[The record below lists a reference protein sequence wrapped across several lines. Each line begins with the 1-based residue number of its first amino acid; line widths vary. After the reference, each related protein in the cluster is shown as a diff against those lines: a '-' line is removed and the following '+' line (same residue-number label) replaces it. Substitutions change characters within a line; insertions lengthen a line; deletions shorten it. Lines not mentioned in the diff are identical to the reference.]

1 MMKEDAHNSPQ
12 TDAETKN
19 IHISGRKTAARPMP
33 ELHPEPDD
41 AILIR
46 TPDNRRLSTIFS
58 ISGTTP
64 FCSPPEKF
72 RRQRENTALSA
83 FSDLKRFTGSTRNRY
98 IHRRTRRPAADLP
111 ESHPFIHSPGRN
123 HQFVRGHDDSV
134 DAIPGNPVD
143 GLLKLPDA
151 VSLPL
156 ISRGNAVMPDYRIF
170 RLLPRVPRSKPDGP
184 AVESRDKSVP
194 VGNLRAVA
202 EEAVELPPVA
212 SPVPCAPAIE

>member
-46 TPDNRRLSTIFS
+46 TPDNRRLSTIFL

-98 IHRRTRRPAADLP
+98 IHRRTRRPAGAGP
-111 ESHPFIHSPGRN
+111 AGI
-123 HQFVRGHDDSV
+123 VRGHDDSV

>member
-1 MMKEDAHNSPQ
+1 MMKDDAHNSPQ

-98 IHRRTRRPAADLP
+98 IHRRTRRPAGA
-111 ESHPFIHSPGRN
+111 
-123 HQFVRGHDDSV
+123 
-134 DAIPGNPVD
+134 
-143 GLLKLPDA
+143 
-151 VSLPL
+151 
-156 ISRGNAVMPDYRIF
+156 
-170 RLLPRVPRSKPDGP
+170 GP
-184 AVESRDKSVP
+184 A
-194 VGNLRAVA
+194 GI
-202 EEAVELPPVA
+202 PPVHTFSGPEPSVRSWSRRFCRRHTGKSGRRSLEA
-212 SPVPCAPAIE
+212 A